1 MRAELGISPVALAHC
16 STAIRTG
23 WAGRHS
29 GDSRS
34 NASPA
39 PVGQRYRDMYRQAEL
54 RHVAKKQ
61 IFHRQFDSCPYL
73 PWFDTPGA
81 KIVDAV
87 DHQDGTQRTWIELVC
102 HFLKN
107 LPGHTESGGGLRCV
121 GGLGKRNFR
130 HVVGCAGSC
139 CVGDAVMV
147 AISPE
152 VERKRQHEQEQGQ
165 YQNELDCR
173 QPLRTS
179 FVLLMFC
186 HVFPLKVDQHQA

>member
-1 MRAELGISPVALAHC
+1 MCAELDIPPGALAHR

-23 WAGRHS
+23 WAGKNS

-34 NASPA
+34 IDSPA

-61 IFHRQFDSCPYL
+61 VFHRQFDSCPYL
-73 PWFDTPGA
+73 PGFDTSRT

-87 DHQDGTQRTWIELVC
+87 DHQDGTQRTWIELVR

-121 GGLGKRNFR
+121 GGLGKRNSR

-152 VERKRQHEQEQGQ
+152 VERKRQHEQEQRQ
-165 YQNELDCR
+165 YQDELDCR
-173 QPLRTS
+173 QPLRAS

-186 HVFPLKVDQHQA
+186 HVFPLKVDRRQA